1 MANPAAPNNA
11 EKNAQ
16 KFFKKAEQ
24 SDTLAKRSRK
34 KERSDHATKTAKLR
48 ELRLAKE
55 TVDKAEA
62 DKQAAAKSEAMTDA
76 QREKQR
82 KRAAIVE
89 TEKRR
94 TTLHGPITPCFT
106 SRRKRFIWG
115 MASPFLPHQMRLSAT
130 SFQKFSSETR
140 Q

>member
-1 MANPAAPNNA
+1 MMANPAAPNNA

-82 KRAAIVE
+82 KRAAVVKPAARIRM
-89 TEKRR
+89 TY
-94 TTLHGPITPCFT
+94 
-106 SRRKRFIWG
+106 
-115 MASPFLPHQMRLSAT
+115 
-130 SFQKFSSETR
+130 
-140 Q
+140 

>member
-1 MANPAAPNNA
+1 MMANPTTPPNNA

-34 KERSDHATKTAKLR
+34 KERSDQSAKTAKLR

-62 DKQAAAKSEAMTDA
+62 DKQAAEKSEAMTDA

-82 KRAAIVE
+82 KRASVVKPPARIRM
-89 TEKRR
+89 TY
-94 TTLHGPITPCFT
+94 
-106 SRRKRFIWG
+106 
-115 MASPFLPHQMRLSAT
+115 
-130 SFQKFSSETR
+130 
-140 Q
+140 